1 MSDDRQPPAA
11 PEHGT
16 AQGSTPSHGEAVRD
30 PWAPPP
36 EPKVG
41 LRKDAASPPVSGG
54 DAGGP
59 GDTLAS
65 GTPVAPPVHEQQTIT
80 SLPSEGWAAP
90 TVPPSP
96 GGPPTGLGNPFAP
109 PVPPVQEGQVPPPPI
124 GPEGPGQMPYG
135 YAPAPA
141 PGPAPTSVGGGYY
154 GWPGVVPMPA
164 NGMGTTGLVL
174 GIVAAVVFCL
184 WPVAIILGVL
194 GVIFGAIGRGKANR
208 GEATNGGQA
217 LAGIICGA
225 GGVVLGI
232 AVGVLV
238 FATR

>member
-11 PEHGT
+11 PE
-16 AQGSTPSHGEAVRD
+16 QGSTPSHGEAVRD
-30 PWAPPP
+30 PWAPPQ

-41 LRKDAASPPVSGG
+41 LRKDAASPPVSG
-54 DAGGP
+54 P
-59 GDTLAS
+59 GDTVAS
-65 GTPVAPPVHEQQTIT
+65 GTPVAPAVHEQQTIT
-80 SLPSEGWAAP
+80 SLPAEGWAAP

-96 GGPPTGLGNPFAP
+96 GGPPAGLGNPFAP
-109 PVPPVQEGQVPPPPI
+109 PVPPVREGQVPPPPI
-124 GPEGPGQMPYG
+124 GPEGPGHMPYG
-135 YAPAPA
+135 YPQAPVPAPAPA
-141 PGPAPTSVGGGYY
+141 GGGYY
-154 GWPGVVPMPA
+154 GWPGVPPMPA

-184 WPVAIILGVL
+184 WPLAIVLGVL

-238 FATR
+238 FVTR